1 MTATTVSNRGRRA
14 RGGWVL
20 IILATVAF
28 VVGAIVGAAHSST
41 SPAPDVAERFA
52 AAWAKGDYASMYS
65 ELAPAS
71 RRVVSPSEFAQVYRE
86 ALMTSTAESE
96 RVVGSPQGAAG
107 GVEVVA
113 TRMRT
118 RLFGT
123 LAERFRLPIVAGP
136 REGEARV
143 RWSRSLAFPGLHEGE
158 LLSRRTALPPR
169 AALLAREG
177 SVLAQ
182 GPATAAGTR
191 SSPLGAAAS
200 AIVGEVGPI
209 PSGSLQALQAEGVP
223 PNAIVGVSG
232 LELAADARLR
242 GTPGGELLAVRS
254 AGVTSG
260 SSTVSTSSGSSDTG
274 TTSDGSNDTGA
285 TSSGRVL
292 ARASAHAGS
301 AVRTTIS
308 PALQTAAV
316 TALGGT
322 YGGVIAMEPA
332 SGQVLGVAGIGL
344 DALQPPGSTF
354 KMITVS
360 GVLEAGIARPTSS
373 FPYATAATL
382 DGVLLHNA
390 NGEECGG
397 TLVEAFAV
405 SCNSVFSP
413 LGVKLGAARLVAMAE
428 RYGFNHPPGIE
439 GAAEST
445 IPPAGQIRGELAV
458 GSTAIGQD
466 QVLASPLEMAT
477 VAATI
482 ADGGRHPTPSLISAP
497 GAGGPGET
505 AGGSA
510 VGGSAGPGGQGTG
523 AGERSGSGITDA
535 TSTRAISAAT
545 ARTVRGMMLDVVR
558 FGTGTAAAIPGV
570 EVAGK
575 TGTAEL
581 STPAACNAGSE
592 QKPAEGEAHSSS
604 SEHASE
610 SSSCAAEQNNPKN
623 TDAWFA
629 AFAPALHPKI
639 AVGVLMVRDGAGGE
653 SAAPV
658 ARQVIEAALQ
668 AGG

>member
-1 MTATTVSNRGRRA
+1 MTATSVSNRGRRGR
-14 RGGWVL
+14 RGRVL
-20 IILATVAF
+20 ILLAAVAF
-28 VVGAIVGAAHSST
+28 VVGAIVGAGHSSA
-41 SPAPDVAERFA
+41 SPAPSVAARFA
-52 AAWAKGDYASMYS
+52 AAWAKGDYVSMYG

-71 RRVVSPSEFAQVYRE
+71 RRAVSPSEFAQVYKE
-86 ALMTSTAESE
+86 ALMTATADSE
-96 RVVGSPQGAAG
+96 QVVGAPQGAAG
-107 GVEVVA
+107 DVEVVA
-113 TRMRT
+113 TKVHT
-118 RLFGT
+118 SLFGT
-123 LAERFRLPIVAGP
+123 LAERFRLPIVPGP
-136 REGEARV
+136 HEGEARV

-158 LLSRRTALPPR
+158 LLSRHTALPPR

-209 PSGSLQALQAEGVP
+209 PSGRLQALEAEGVP

-242 GTPGGELLAVRS
+242 GTPGGELLAVPAGTASTGAAGAGTASGGTSNAGTSS
-254 AGVTSG
+254 AGATNAG
-260 SSTVSTSSGSSDTG
+260 TSSAG
-274 TTSDGSNDTGA
+274 TTNAGTPSAGTTNAGTSSAGA
-285 TSSGRVL
+285 TSGGRVL
-292 ARASAHAGS
+292 ARANAHAGS

-316 TALGGT
+316 TALGSQ

-373 FPYATAATL
+373 FPYATAAKL

-397 TLVEAFAV
+397 SLVEAFAV

-439 GAAEST
+439 GAVEST
-445 IPPAGQIRGELAV
+445 LPPAGQIQGELAV

-482 ADGGRHPTPSLISAP
+482 ADGGRHPTPSLTLSP
-497 GAGGPGET
+497 PPT
-505 AGGSA
+505 HS
-510 VGGSAGPGGQGTG
+510 PP
-523 AGERSGSGITDA
+523 
-535 TSTRAISAAT
+535 TRAISAAT

-581 STPAACNAGSE
+581 STPAACDASPE
-592 QKPAEGEAHSSS
+592 QKPAEGEEHSSS
-604 SEHASE
+604 SEHASA

-629 AFAPALHPKI
+629 AFAPALRPKI

-658 ARQVIEAALQ
+658 AKQVIEAALQ